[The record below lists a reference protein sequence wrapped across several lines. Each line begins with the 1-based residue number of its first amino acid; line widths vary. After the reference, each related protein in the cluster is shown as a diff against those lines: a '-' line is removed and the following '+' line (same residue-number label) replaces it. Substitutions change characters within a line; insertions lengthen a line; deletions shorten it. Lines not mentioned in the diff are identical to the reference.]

1 MYLGAVIGFR
11 RFEQDTF
18 RHRLALAR
26 STFSRLGVILRNR
39 LVPLRLRLTLWQGCV
54 WPALFHALDCTGMP
68 HKELQAL
75 QTQLIKQA
83 RAIANSRGMLT
94 KETNSSFI
102 RRLKLPD
109 PVKRLQNALLQRVAL
124 DDSLSQLLAPSS
136 GHSERAP
143 L

>member
-1 MYLGAVIGFR
+1 
-11 RFEQDTF
+11 
-18 RHRLALAR
+18 
-26 STFSRLGVILRNR
+26 
-39 LVPLRLRLTLWQGCV
+39 
-54 WPALFHALDCTGMP
+54 MP